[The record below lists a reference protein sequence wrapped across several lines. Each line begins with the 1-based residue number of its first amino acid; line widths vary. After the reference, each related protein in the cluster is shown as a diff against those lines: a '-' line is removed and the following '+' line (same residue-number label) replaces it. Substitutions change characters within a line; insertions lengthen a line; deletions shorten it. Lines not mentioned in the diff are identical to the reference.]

1 VHTTVLELLTEE
13 RRETRCGA
21 GKSPGAGG
29 EDDVVETHG

>member
-13 RRETRCGA
+13 VRQTVCGA
-21 GKSPGAGG
+21 GESPGAGG